1 MKRLIFPLLWE
12 LIFIVTSILLPNRTL
27 YLYFLFYLGLIIYF
41 RKDYSFCKQCEVF
54 KDFRKFWLPVLL
66 TSAAIGLCY
75 VIKTRVLMRFFMVPD
90 GRISIWMS
98 DSFPVVLLFAL
109 TTILM
114 EPLAEELFFRQALIV
129 LPEKDDGK
137 SRLVH
142 IALIAGTVMFSLL
155 ICSLSHA
162 TGLLGIAEAALMALP
177 LTIVYL
183 KTRNIYIP
191 LLVHF
196 GFNLYDKVPSVVY
209 SLMRL
214 SLR

>member
-12 LIFIVTSILLPNRTL
+12 LIFIVTSILLPGRTL

-66 TSAAIGLCY
+66 TSAAMGLCY
-75 VIKTRVLMRFFMVPD
+75 VIKTRVLMNFMIPD
-90 GRISIWMS
+90 GRIGISMS
-98 DSFPVVLLFAL
+98 DSYPDVLLYAL

-142 IALIAGTVMFSLL
+142 IALITGTMICSLL

-162 TGLLGIAEAALMALP
+162 TGFLGIAKAALMVLP

-196 GFNLYDKVPSVVY
+196 GFNLYEKLPDVVY
-209 SLMRL
+209 YLMRL
-214 SLR
+214 SMR